1 MRYIKIFLLIF
12 TGIILLNSCTKEYS
26 YVSNGLKLPSGN
38 WEFKDSSKSYIGTMD
53 TAYISGNTGSKELH
67 LIGTSAVGNE
77 KFSIILYSDNFKAGT
92 YKASLFQAAF
102 TYSGSKI
109 IYRAN
114 QSTDEFIVTIST
126 LTANFIT
133 GTFSGMALD
142 STNNSKKI
150 FNGKFKSTFG
160 GASSG
165 PVSVGVL
172 GDSSGNC
179 KSMQVNGIYKQGVA
193 STAANT
199 VQVQV
204 TVASIGN
211 YAITT
216 NPVNGII
223 FSASGNFSK
232 TGVQTV
238 LLTASGVP
246 AFPGD
251 QSFVVK
257 YGNSQC
263 AFTVNFL
270 AGAAA
275 SNDYYPLTINNNWTY
290 GDVNGAVSDSFTVK
304 VISNSKSIGGN
315 TYSDLATY
323 DVPPSGAY
331 DSTYLRKANGNY
343 FRYMDFSDY
352 FFFDQEVYAETIILK
367 DNVPT
372 GSTWVS
378 PTVSGTISGVP
389 ISGSLKFTILEKGV
403 PAILGTFSF
412 PDVIKVQ
419 MEAIIAGTAISSVE
433 LWYAKNVGLVYALQD
448 GVSATQIGRWLTL

>member
-1 MRYIKIFLLIF
+1 MKYFRIFLLIF
-12 TGIILLNSCTKEYS
+12 AGIILLNSCDKEYS

-38 WEFKDSSKSYIGTMD
+38 WEFKDSGKYYIGEMD

-77 KFSIILYSDNFKAGT
+77 KFSITLYSDNFKPGT
-92 YKASLFQAAF
+92 YKASLFQATF

-109 IYRAN
+109 IYKAN
-114 QSTDEFIVTIST
+114 QSTDEFIVTISS
-126 LTANFIT
+126 LSSKLIT

-142 STNNSKKI
+142 SSNNSKKI

-160 GASSG
+160 GASFG

-172 GDSSGNC
+172 GDSSGKC
-179 KSMQVNGIYKQGVA
+179 KSMQVNGVYKQGVT

-204 TVASIGN
+204 TVASIGD
-211 YAITT
+211 YSITT
-216 NPVNGII
+216 NSVNGII
-223 FSASGNFSK
+223 FSGTGNFSK
-232 TGVQTV
+232 TGVQNI

-251 QSFVVK
+251 QSFIVK

-270 AGAAA
+270 PGAAA
-275 SNDYYPLTINNNWTY
+275 SNDYYPLTINNTWTY
-290 GDVNGAVSDSFTVK
+290 GDVNGTVSDSFTLK
-304 VISNSKSIGGN
+304 VISNSKIIGGN

-331 DSTYLRKANGNY
+331 DSTYIRKANGNY
-343 FRYMDFSDY
+343 FSYMDFSNY
-352 FFFDQEVYAETIILK
+352 FFFDQTTYAETIILK
-367 DNVPT
+367 DNVPV

-389 ISGSLKFTILEKGV
+389 VSGSFKFTILEKGV
-403 PAILGTFSF
+403 PAILGIFSF
-412 PDVIKVQ
+412 PDVIKVK
-419 MEAIIAGTAISSVE
+419 MESIVAGTTIGFIE
-433 LWYAKNVGLVYALQD
+433 FWYAKNVGLVYALRD
-448 GVSATQIGRWLTL
+448 GVYATQIGRWLTL

>member
-1 MRYIKIFLLIF
+1 MKYFRIFLLIF
-12 TGIILLNSCTKEYS
+12 AGIILLNSCDKEYS

-38 WEFKDSSKSYIGTMD
+38 WEFKDSGKYYIGEMD
-53 TAYISGNTGSKELH
+53 TAYISGNSGSKELH
-67 LIGTSAVGNE
+67 LIGTSAVGKE
-77 KFSIILYSDNFKAGT
+77 KFYITLYSDNFKPGT
-92 YKASLFQAAF
+92 YKASLFQATF

-109 IYRAN
+109 IYKAN
-114 QSTDEFIVTIST
+114 QSTDEFIVTISS
-126 LTANFIT
+126 LSAKLIT

-142 STNNSKKI
+142 SSNNSKKI

-172 GDSSGNC
+172 GDSSGKC
-179 KSMQVNGIYKQGVA
+179 KSMQVNGVYKQGVT

-204 TVASIGN
+204 TVASIGD
-211 YAITT
+211 YSITT
-216 NPVNGII
+216 NSVNGII
-223 FSASGNFSK
+223 FSGTGNFSK
-232 TGVQTV
+232 TGVQNI

-251 QSFVVK
+251 QSFIVK

-270 AGAAA
+270 PGAAA
-275 SNDYYPLTINNNWTY
+275 SNDYYPLTINNTWTY
-290 GDVNGAVSDSFTVK
+290 GDVNGTVSDSFTLK
-304 VISNSKSIGGN
+304 VISNSKIIGGN

-331 DSTYLRKANGNY
+331 DSTYIRKANGNY
-343 FRYMDFSDY
+343 FSYMDFSNY
-352 FFFDQEVYAETIILK
+352 FFFDQTTYAETIILK
-367 DNVPT
+367 DNVPV

-389 ISGSLKFTILEKGV
+389 VSGSFKFTILEKGV
-403 PAILGTFSF
+403 PAILGIFSF
-412 PDVIKVQ
+412 PDVIKVK
-419 MEAIIAGTAISSVE
+419 MESIVARTTIGFIE
-433 LWYAKNVGLVYALQD
+433 FWYAKNVGLVYALRD
-448 GVSATQIGRWLTL
+448 GVYATQIGRWLTL